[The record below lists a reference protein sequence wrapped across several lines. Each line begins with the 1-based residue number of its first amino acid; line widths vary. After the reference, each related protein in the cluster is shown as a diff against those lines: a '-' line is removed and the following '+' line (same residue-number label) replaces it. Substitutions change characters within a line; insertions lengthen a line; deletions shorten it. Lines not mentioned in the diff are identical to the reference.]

1 MGSLHPLA
9 SALLICAF
17 SSPVFAGEIIGN
29 TYISEKDGVIE
40 ITAEGWD
47 IKDAEGRGG
56 PDPYLIV
63 TLHIKGTGA
72 ATALQFW
79 RLANPGG
86 AVTPEAMLQELRK
99 VYEKQGMEVGAMEPR
114 RVSGKRVL
122 TMSTSISKGSGRS
135 NGFLYMM
142 QGEKSL
148 YWAQFWANVTIFDDA
163 QKKFDEVI
171 EKVRY

>member
-1 MGSLHPLA
+1 MGFGHRLTVTLLVC
-9 SALLICAF
+9 AL

-47 IKDAEGRGG
+47 IKDAEGRT

-63 TLHIKGTGA
+63 TLNIKGTGA
-72 ATALQFW
+72 MTALQFW

-99 VYEKQGMEVGAMEPR
+99 SYEKQGLEVGGMEPR
-114 RVSGKRVL
+114 RLSGKRVL
-122 TMSTSISKGSGRS
+122 MMPTTTSKGGGRAS
-135 NGFLYMM
+135 GFLYML

-163 QKKFDEVI
+163 RKKFDEVM
-171 EKVRY
+171 EKVKY